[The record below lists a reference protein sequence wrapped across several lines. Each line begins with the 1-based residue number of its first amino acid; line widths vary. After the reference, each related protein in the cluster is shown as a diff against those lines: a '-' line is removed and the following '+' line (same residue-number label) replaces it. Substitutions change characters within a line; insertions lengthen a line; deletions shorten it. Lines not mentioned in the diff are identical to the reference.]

1 MILILGTNLARA
13 KVELGSSWG
22 RVKVDQSLN
31 LRFFYPIMGC
41 TSNKWIILSRWIMAP
56 TEILN

>member
-1 MILILGTNLARA
+1 MLFLGTNLARA
-13 KVELGSSWG
+13 EVELGLSWG

-41 TSNKWIILSRWIMAP
+41 TSNKWIISSRWIMAL
-56 TEILN
+56 TEIFN